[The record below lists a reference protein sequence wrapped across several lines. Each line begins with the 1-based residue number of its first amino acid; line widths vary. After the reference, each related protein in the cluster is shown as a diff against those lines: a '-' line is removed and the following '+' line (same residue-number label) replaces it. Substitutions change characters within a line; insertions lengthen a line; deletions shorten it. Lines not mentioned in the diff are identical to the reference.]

1 MTASTN
7 VRSTVTDEG
16 VVLLDVSS
24 GKIFHSNPIG
34 SRVWTKLQEGSA
46 LPKIVEEI
54 TAEFKA
60 PREQVESDVLEYV
73 LGLQT
78 NGLIVERV
86 AAR

>member
-46 LPKIVEEI
+46 LPKIVDEI
-54 TAEFKA
+54 AAEFKT
-60 PREQVESDVLEYV
+60 PRERVEADVKEYIQS
-73 LGLQT
+73 LKASS
-78 NGLIVERV
+78 LIVEN
-86 AAR
+86 

>member
-7 VRSTVTDEG
+7 VRSTVTEEG

-46 LPKIVEEI
+46 LPDIVDEI
-54 TAEFKA
+54 TTEFKA
-60 PREQVESDVLEYV
+60 PREQVEADILEYV
-73 LGLQT
+73 QSLKS
-78 NGLIVERV
+78 NGLIVEGF
-86 AAR
+86 AA

>member
-34 SRVWTKLQEGSA
+34 SRIWTKLQEGSA
-46 LPKIVEEI
+46 LSRIVDEI

-60 PREQVESDVLEYV
+60 AHEQVEADVHEYV
-73 LGLQT
+73 RSLKT
-78 NGLIVERV
+78 NGLIVEN
-86 AAR
+86 